1 MLQNGRKE
9 QGMILQQ
16 LKDIK
21 EYMKEFKGDT
31 KTDLTAIKTSMD
43 KLKTDTAL
51 QGEKIRTVE
60 IIAAVNKGKIEKV
73 DNTVWGIR
81 LQMMGIA
88 TTFGLL
94 SAWVGQ
100 KISSIWNGI

>member
-43 KLKTDTAL
+43 KLKTDTTL
-51 QGEKIRTVE
+51 QGEKIRNVE
-60 IIAAVNKGKIEKV
+60 ITAAVNKKSIEKV
-73 DNTVWGIR
+73 STSVWGLR
-81 LQMMGIA
+81 LQVAGITA
-88 TTFGLL
+88 FISIGVLL
-94 SAWVGQ
+94 MKEIVMNFL
-100 KISSIWNGI
+100 NGV